1 MIVTFRRFSFAPRN
15 GVEVDFFHRCLNAN
29 LQTPHRLTSTVSAVE
44 RVSPLRAA
52 AHTAA
57 RRTED

>member
-1 MIVTFRRFSFAPRN
+1 
-15 GVEVDFFHRCLNAN
+15 
-29 LQTPHRLTSTVSAVE
+29 LQAPHRLTSTVSAVE